1 MSQSFLLQFY
11 SLNFI
16 ELCVAE
22 QSEMPLVDERGR
34 KFSPGPLPSWQVRI
48 VAGRRER
55 VEQAGGGNTHCHT
68 R

>member
-1 MSQSFLLQFY
+1 
-11 SLNFI
+11 
-16 ELCVAE
+16 
-22 QSEMPLVDERGR
+22 MPLVDERGR

-55 VEQAGGGNTHCHT
+55 VEQGGGGNTHCHT